1 MEPPTTMKGIVKM
14 TTKIL
19 NSWCERNGVS
29 KALPK
34 KAKQNMLALVMGV
47 STPGQY
53 NTVQLAPRP
62 DGLSLTPM
70 ELAIYA

>member
-1 MEPPTTMKGIVKM
+1 MEPSTTMKGIVIM
-14 TTKIL
+14 TTKVL
-19 NSWCERNGVS
+19 NSWCEYNGVS

-34 KAKQNMLALVMGV
+34 KAKQNIVALVLGV
-47 STPGQY
+47 STTGHY
-53 NTVQLAPRP
+53 SMVQLAPRP